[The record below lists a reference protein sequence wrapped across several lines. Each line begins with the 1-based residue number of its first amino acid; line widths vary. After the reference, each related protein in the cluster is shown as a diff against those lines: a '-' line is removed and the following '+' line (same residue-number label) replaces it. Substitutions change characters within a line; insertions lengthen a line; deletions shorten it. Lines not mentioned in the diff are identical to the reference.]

1 LLRVPVN
8 ISIIEMPFERIAMV
22 IVGPLPKSARGHQYI
37 PVNLDYATRYPEG
50 NPLQTISSKI
60 IAKELV
66 PLFTRVGIPKEILT
80 DQETPFIIPPY
91 GRPLQVVAG
100 ETVEDIGL
108 LSSDGWA
115 G

>member
-1 LLRVPVN
+1 
-8 ISIIEMPFERIAMV
+8 MV

-37 PVNLDYATRYPEG
+37 PIILDYATRYPEG
-50 NPLQTISSKI
+50 IPLRMMSSKF

-66 PLFTRVGIPKEILT
+66 LLFTRVGIPKEILT

-108 LSSDGWA
+108 LSLDRWA